1 LELFPADLEK
11 DQANTVSKFLAFAEE
26 SEMSEKHL
34 NEIRGRALARIDKS
48 ERNFKLGIF
57 TFAVLDSLFVVVF
70 MFIMDWSNKLHQ
82 LLFISTG
89 GFYLLIILGL
99 IVLGLHV
106 RRDTQLV
113 LKAIDSLEERL
124 TDLRE

>member
-1 LELFPADLEK
+1 
-11 DQANTVSKFLAFAEE
+11 
-26 SEMSEKHL
+26 MSENHL

>member
-1 LELFPADLEK
+1 
-11 DQANTVSKFLAFAEE
+11 
-26 SEMSEKHL
+26 MSENHL
-34 NEIRGRALARIDKS
+34 NEIRSRALARIDKS
-48 ERNFKLGIF
+48 ERNFKLGII

-82 LLFISTG
+82 LLFIATG